1 MLEDYP
7 VSDTSEMLRHDSVGL
22 IDVGFNR
29 HRSIT
34 IKKLAGSLIAHLL
47 RRVSRV

>member
-22 IDVGFNR
+22 IDVGFNP
-29 HRSIT
+29 T
-34 IKKLAGSLIAHLL
+34 L
-47 RRVSRV
+47 RQ

>member
-22 IDVGFNR
+22 IDVG
-29 HRSIT
+29 STDT
-34 IKKLAGSLIAHLL
+34 IE
-47 RRVSRV
+47 